1 MSSNNDFD
9 GPYGPA
15 GGRGANGYS
24 GGGNANRRND
34 GARGGY
40 APPEGW
46 GEDGFWRDSSV
57 DANYET
63 GKLQPLDPHD
73 YGNGGGGRHGRGVP
87 GAQGVPGNPR
97 EPRGQ
102 GGYGPDATRVQ
113 QGFGPDATRA
123 QQGIGPDATR
133 VQRGYR
139 PDATR
144 VQGGYRDAFQRFT
157 GPFTGPI
164 TDQWRRMSDRM
175 GRGPGG
181 PEGPG
186 VPGGPGTP
194 GGKRGKRKGDW
205 WRRWTWKKALA
216 VGGGMFV
223 ILLLGM
229 AGTYEYLYS
238 TTTIPAALT
247 SARQQDDIVYYSN
260 GTTEIGTIGS
270 VNRQDLPLS
279 KIPTALQNA
288 FIAAED
294 KSFWHE
300 GGINPTGILRAAYHD
315 VFSGGGS
322 LNGGSTITQE
332 FVRNYYGLG
341 LQQTV
346 SRKVKEVIIS
356 EKLASTKSKSW
367 VLQHY
372 LNMVYLGENSYG
384 VEAAAETYFGV
395 PVSKLTIAQDAI
407 LGGLPQAPSAYPQPQ
422 FKSSLLARWQYV
434 LTQMVRDGFITQ
446 AQASAQKFP
455 TLLTWADPA
464 RGFGA
469 SNTNP
474 ANNDP
479 WDPYILDAVEN
490 ELIGVDHIT
499 QSQLNAGGLKIVTNI
514 SLSMEEQMYHA
525 VDSTLTPSG
534 IAAAP
539 GSTLTSLPSW
549 ALVGAE
555 LQDPKTGA
563 ILAMYPGPGQNQSPS
578 ACAADDCQ
586 DDTALYTREQVGS
599 SFKPYVLST
608 AVKQGMNLGTSVMN
622 TSPYA
627 CIPPDGASNL
637 YAQPITAAQYAQG
650 RAVGCPGPGYF
661 KFQND
666 AGELIGHYAGTAT
679 TGPYAGA
686 TYYSDTVQDALAQ
699 SSNVGFTDLA
709 HQVGTANIVKVA
721 SEYGVNVGPSGADLK
736 SYIGQVV
743 MALGVAPMTV
753 NEQTTMLATI
763 DDNGTYHTPHLVKYW
778 ENFGGAKNSPAVTT
792 RQVLTPAQA
801 SQVQWAMSKTTVNGT
816 AAQSVTL
823 SRPIIGKTGTSNH
836 QNSAFFIGAIP
847 QYALVIGMFDKDQG
861 NRSENLKYLGGFGV
875 GGFWPARIWNAFA
888 TAEFSNLPVQNFPA
902 PQFSG
907 SKWNLLGPIPKPKAP
922 PKPKQSP
929 KPKASPTATCSNGF
943 SFPGGTPCGKKHKHY
958 FPPPTAPVQPTPSAS
973 SSAQPTVSPS
983 LPVVGG
989 PTTSPSPGTSGG
1001 GTAAGGTAADGLVM
1015 VLPGSLLWVK
1025 TSRRR
1030 KRKQRSRR

>member
-1 MSSNNDFD
+1 MSSDNDFD
-9 GPYGPA
+9 GPYRPA
-15 GGRGANGYS
+15 GGRGASGYS
-24 GGGNANRRND
+24 GAGNANRAGGD
-34 GARGGY
+34 RGGY

-57 DANYET
+57 DANYDT
-63 GKLQPLDPHD
+63 GKLRPVGPRD
-73 YGNGGGGRHGRGVP
+73 YPPGRGGRHGRGGP
-87 GAQGVPGNPR
+87 AGQRVPGNQGAPGMR
-97 EPRGQ
+97 DPHGAGGYGGRGD

-113 QGFGPDATRA
+113 
-123 QQGIGPDATR
+123 
-133 VQRGYR
+133 RGHD

-164 TDQWRRMSDRM
+164 TDQWRRVSDRM
-175 GRGPGG
+175 GSRPAGPGG
-181 PEGPG
+181 PGGP
-186 VPGGPGTP
+186 PGGPGAA

-216 VGGGMFV
+216 VGGGVFV
-223 ILLLGM
+223 LLLLAM
-229 AGTYEYLYS
+229 AGSYEYLYS
-238 TTTIPAALT
+238 TTSIPAALT

-270 VNRQDLPLS
+270 VNRQDLPLAS
-279 KIPTALQNA
+279 IPTTLQNA

-294 KSFWHE
+294 KDFWHE

-346 SRKVKEVIIS
+346 SRKVKEIIIS
-356 EKLASTKSKSW
+356 EKLAGTKSKAW
-367 VLQHY
+367 VLDHY

-422 FKSSLLARWQYV
+422 YKSSLLARWQYV
-434 LTQMVRDGFITQ
+434 LSQMVRDGFITQ

-464 RGFGA
+464 RGFTA

-479 WDPYILDAVEN
+479 WAPYILDAVEN
-490 ELIGVDHIT
+490 EITGVDHIS
-499 QSQLNAGGLKIVTNI
+499 QAQLNAGGLKIVTNI
-514 SLSMEEQMYHA
+514 SLPMEQEMYHA
-525 VDSTLTPSG
+525 VDSTLTPSA
-534 IAAAP
+534 IASAP
-539 GSTLTSLPSW
+539 GATVTSLPSW
-549 ALVGAE
+549 ALVGSE
-555 LQDPKTGA
+555 LQNPKTGA
-563 ILAMYPGPGQNQSPS
+563 ILAIYPGPGQNQSPS

-599 SFKPYVLST
+599 SFKPYVLSA
-608 AVKQGMNLGTSVMN
+608 AVKEGMNLGTSIMN

-627 CIPPDGASNL
+627 CIPPDGATSL
-637 YAQPITAAQYAQG
+637 YAQPLTAAQYTQGG
-650 RAVGCPGPGYF
+650 RAGGCPGQGYF
-661 KFQND
+661 KFEND
-666 AGELIGHYAGTAT
+666 GGELIGHYAGTAAS
-679 TGPYAGA
+679 GPYAGA

-709 HQVGTANIVKVA
+709 HQVGTANVVKIA
-721 SEYGVNVGPSGADLK
+721 SEYGVNVGASGADLT

-763 DDNGTYHTPHLVKYW
+763 DDNGTYHTPHLIQYW
-778 ENFGGAKNSPAVTT
+778 EQFGGTKEYPAITT
-792 RQVLTPAQA
+792 REVLTPEQA
-801 SQVQWAMSKTTVNGT
+801 SQVQWAMSKTTVDGT

-823 SRPIIGKTGTSNH
+823 NRPIIGKTGTSNH

-847 QYALVIGMFDKDQG
+847 QYALVVGMFDKDQG
-861 NRSENLKYLGGFGV
+861 NRAENLKYLGGAGV
-875 GGFWPARIWNAFA
+875 GGFWPARVWNAFA
-888 TAEFSNLPVQNFPA
+888 TAEFSNLPVESFPA

-907 SKWNLLGPIPKPKAP
+907 SKWNLLGPVPKAP
-922 PKPKQSP
+922 AKPKP
-929 KPKASPTATCSNGF
+929 SPTASCGGGSG
-943 SFPGGTPCGKKHKHY
+943 PGNAGSCQGKHKHP
-958 FPPPTAPVQPTPSAS
+958 FTPPTTPVQPTATASPSAP
-973 SSAQPTVSPS
+973 PTATPT

-989 PTTSPSPGTSGG
+989 GGPTSSPSPTATAPGGNGNGNGG
-1001 GTAAGGTAADGLVM
+1001 GNGGGPGLGGLAIAV
-1015 VLPGSLLWVK
+1015 PGSLLWG

-1030 KRKQRSRR
+1030 RRRRREGR